1 MGDKKDNDYLLPSGA
16 YEFLKWLGLIAL
28 PAIAVFV
35 SAVGPA
41 WGWPSTEATVL
52 TLNSLGV
59 LIGAL
64 VGVSQASGSN
74 STKEGG
80 DNDD

>member
-1 MGDKKDNDYLLPSGA
+1 MGDKKDNGYLLPNEA

-28 PAIAVFV
+28 PAVAVFV

-74 STKEGG
+74 SVKGGG
-80 DNDD
+80 DGDD

>member
-1 MGDKKDNDYLLPSGA
+1 MGDKKDNGYLLPSSV

-59 LIGAL
+59 LTGAL
-64 VGVSQASGSN
+64 VGVSQASDSN
-74 STKEGG
+74 STKEDGSNG
-80 DNDD
+80 

>member
-1 MGDKKDNDYLLPSGA
+1 MGDKRDGYLLPGEV
-16 YEFLKWLGLIAL
+16 YDFLKWLGLIAL

-41 WGWPSTEATVL
+41 WGWPSTDATVL

-64 VGVSQASGSN
+64 VGVSQVKGSNN
-74 STKEGG
+74 STKEDG
-80 DNDD
+80 NE

>member
-1 MGDKKDNDYLLPSGA
+1 MGDKKDDGYLLPSSV

-64 VGVSQASGSN
+64 VGVSQVKGN
-74 STKEGG
+74 NFIKEEDGG
-80 DNDD
+80 ND